1 MEESLTGREM
11 SGTPRG
17 VGAPVARRDEHGA
30 SVATSEQREDVRSI
44 EQLGRLRRPLR
55 NGPSRAPL
63 SRHQWRERGG
73 RYWWSAPVRCSAQG
87 CAQELGL
94 ARP

>member
-44 EQLGRLRRPLR
+44 EQLGRLRRPPLK
-55 NGPSRAPL
+55 GPSRAPF
-63 SRHQWRERGG
+63 SRRR
-73 RYWWSAPVRCSAQG
+73 R
-87 CAQELGL
+87 LNKD
-94 ARP
+94 